1 MSTSGWM
8 LLCVTGTFLGF
19 ILPRRRPVP
28 SRRPDDLPDEA
39 TFVTLHIAAMAAPS
53 LRAGLTRDSAR
64 KAVCHLRILLGTSAV
79 AVSDAGGVLAWDG
92 GADCHRAQAS
102 EHARIALA
110 SGRSHVVTGDAFTCD
125 TPDCPIR
132 GAVVVPLVVDG
143 RPVGALAV
151 YDTALSAVLV
161 RTVTEVA
168 RWVSG
173 QLELAEF
180 DSSRRRAMEA
190 ELRALRA
197 QMSPHFVYNALTT
210 IVSFVR
216 TDPERARE
224 LLMDFA
230 DFTRY
235 ALSGAR
241 DFTTLAEELHCVD
254 RYLLLER
261 ARFGDRLR
269 FTVRVAPEVLSM
281 PVPFLFLQ
289 PLVENAVKHGV
300 GAAAGPGEVR
310 VTVEDAGSEARI
322 SVEDDG
328 RGMSPE
334 RARSLL
340 GGDSRHGRGEGGIGL
355 ANVDARLRQIYGED
369 YGLVVESELD
379 AGTRVNLRLPKIH
392 PR

>member
-1 MSTSGWM
+1 
-8 LLCVTGTFLGF
+8 
-19 ILPRRRPVP
+19 
-28 SRRPDDLPDEA
+28 
-39 TFVTLHIAAMAAPS
+39 
-53 LRAGLTRDSAR
+53 
-64 KAVCHLRILLGTSAV
+64 
-79 AVSDAGGVLAWDG
+79 
-92 GADCHRAQAS
+92 
-102 EHARIALA
+102 
-110 SGRSHVVTGDAFTCD
+110 
-125 TPDCPIR
+125 
-132 GAVVVPLVVDG
+132 
-143 RPVGALAV
+143 
-151 YDTALSAVLV
+151 
-161 RTVTEVA
+161 
-168 RWVSG
+168 
-173 QLELAEF
+173 
-180 DSSRRRAMEA
+180 
-190 ELRALRA
+190 
-197 QMSPHFVYNALTT
+197 MSPHFVYNALTT